1 MKKINKMALAAV
13 LTLTAAGSMIFAGCG
28 ENASAKEDLGTYHY
42 NRSEYAVITQGS
54 LIRSY
59 SETVTIYSDYTFS
72 ATFVFDCYYS
82 SDGESFNPTAYK
94 ANTVYG
100 VYEISYEDADLG
112 EKGIKIT
119 DVTRVVTD
127 GADVQKADF
136 TSDLTD
142 VINDSVLGKEITLAS
157 DYKSSESISNYSVNN
172 ALNKKE

>member
-1 MKKINKMALAAV
+1 MK
-13 LTLTAAGSMIFAGCG
+13 
-28 ENASAKEDLGTYHY
+28 
-42 NRSEYAVITQGS
+42 S
-54 LIRSY
+54 L
-59 SETVTIYSDYTFS
+59 
-72 ATFVFDCYYS
+72 
-82 SDGESFNPTAYK
+82 N
-94 ANTVYG
+94 
-100 VYEISYEDADLG
+100 EDADLG